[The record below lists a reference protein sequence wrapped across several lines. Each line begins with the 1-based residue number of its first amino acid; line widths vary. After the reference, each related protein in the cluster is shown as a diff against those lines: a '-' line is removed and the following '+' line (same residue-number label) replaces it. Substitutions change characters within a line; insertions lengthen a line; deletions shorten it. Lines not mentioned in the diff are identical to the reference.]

1 MIQDSIHNFANYV
14 QDFVKTNFPD
24 VIDIKTNFA
33 LGISYYCIENFQPN
47 ENWKKK
53 CFRKKEGNKMKEGTK
68 VALDERRLI
77 NI

>member
-33 LGISYYCIENFQPN
+33 LGISYYCIENFQSN
-47 ENWKKK
+47 EN
-53 CFRKKEGNKMKEGTK
+53 
-68 VALDERRLI
+68 
-77 NI
+77 

>member
-47 ENWKKK
+47 ENWKKNVSGK
-53 CFRKKEGNKMKEGTK
+53 KKETKWKKEQESPWMRG
-68 VALDERRLI
+68 DS
-77 NI
+77 

>member
-14 QDFVKTNFPD
+14 QDLVKTNFPD

-47 ENWKKK
+47 EN
-53 CFRKKEGNKMKEGTK
+53 
-68 VALDERRLI
+68 
-77 NI
+77 